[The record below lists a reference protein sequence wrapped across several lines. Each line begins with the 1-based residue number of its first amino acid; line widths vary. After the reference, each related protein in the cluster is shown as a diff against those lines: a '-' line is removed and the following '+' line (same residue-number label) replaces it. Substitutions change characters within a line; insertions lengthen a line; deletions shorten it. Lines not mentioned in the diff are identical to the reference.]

1 MMLVQIVR
9 IPAEGV
15 TAFQRF
21 ESAVLPLMPNYGGK
35 LERRLRSA
43 DGRIEVHMLSFP
55 SQQALDAYRADPVR
69 VEHLPLLAESGAVAE
84 LLELADV
91 HEGPL

>member
-1 MMLVQIVR
+1 MLLVQIVR

-15 TAFQRF
+15 AAFQQF
-21 ESAVLPLMPNYGGK
+21 ESVVLPLMPNYGGK

-43 DGRIEVHMLSFP
+43 DGRAEVHVLSFP
-55 SQQALDAYRADPVR
+55 SQEALDAYRADAVR

-84 LLELADV
+84 LLELDDV
-91 HEGPL
+91 GTAQL